1 MKITILTLFKDFYN
15 NFLDTSII
23 KRAISKG
30 SVEVNIIDIRDYSKS
45 KTKRVDDVPFGGG
58 NGMLLKCQPVVDA
71 IKDNRSKKSKVVYLG
86 PKGKVLTQDKVRE
99 LSKEEDLVILCGHY
113 EGIDERILDYVDETI
128 SIGDYILTGGEVSSL
143 VLMDSVIRLLDGA
156 ITKESHE
163 DESFEN
169 GLLEYPQYTA
179 PRVYEGKEVPPILLS
194 GNHTAI
200 NKWRKKQSLLITKE
214 LREDLYSKYKLTKED
229 IKLLEGPNTWE
240 DKAIEQAKKFTK
252 KKW

>member
-1 MKITILTLFKDFYN
+1 MKITVLTLFKEFYS

-30 SVEVNIIDIRDYSKS
+30 SVEVKLVVIRDYSKS
-45 KTKRVDDVPFGGG
+45 KTRRVDDVPFGGG

-71 IKDNRSKKSKVVYLG
+71 IKDNKTKKSKVVYLG
-86 PKGKVLTQDKVRE
+86 PKGKILTQAKVRE

-169 GLLEYPQYTA
+169 GLLEYPQYTM

-214 LREDLYSKYKLTKED
+214 LREDLYDKYKLTKED
-229 IKLLEGPNTWE
+229 KKLLEGPNAWE
-240 DKAIEQAKKFTK
+240 EKAIEQAKKFTK
-252 KKW
+252 KK